1 MRRNLS
7 SKLISEIL
15 LNVGHDFLREHFWV
29 FILLFQQALAGI
41 VGGKIEHDHVK
52 ILKLENYETCS
63 MLNVL
68 IINNSQM
75 TLLLRHVLIIPQTKL
90 TISCEETNINSNS
103 KCGLR
108 IT

>member
-1 MRRNLS
+1 MCLV
-7 SKLISEIL
+7 L
-15 LNVGHDFLREHFWV
+15 
-29 FILLFQQALAGI
+29 ILLFQQALAGI

-75 TLLLRHVLIIPQTKL
+75 TLLLRQVLIILQTKL
-90 TISCEETNINSNS
+90 TISREETNINSNS
-103 KCGLR
+103 KGGLR
-108 IT
+108 IA